1 MKKGY
6 LGKSRLEVS
15 ALGLGCMGMSEYYGP
30 LDDTES
36 IATILNALDLGIT
49 LLDTADQY
57 GIGRNEELLGKA
69 LKGRR
74 NEAIIATKFGFV
86 RGKDGSRLGINGSPE
101 YVKEAC
107 NASLKQLGTDYIDLY
122 YLHRV
127 DPKTPIEETVGA
139 MADLVSKGKVR
150 HIGLSETSAE
160 TLRRANAVYPI
171 TALQTEYSFC
181 SRDVEE
187 EILPTCRKLGIG
199 FVAYSPLGRGLLT
212 GKIKR
217 LEDLAINDYRRTV
230 PRFQGDNLQMNLD
243 VMKEI
248 ERIAGE
254 KGCKASQLALAW
266 LLAQGDDVV
275 PIPGTKRRKYLQ
287 ENVQAID
294 IKLTFEEV
302 NRISG
307 IAQNLVGNRY
317 SDESMRMVNL

>member
-1 MKKGY
+1 
-6 LGKSRLEVS
+6 
-15 ALGLGCMGMSEYYGP
+15 
-30 LDDTES
+30 
-36 IATILNALDLGIT
+36 
-49 LLDTADQY
+49 
-57 GIGRNEELLGKA
+57 
-69 LKGRR
+69 
-74 NEAIIATKFGFV
+74 
-86 RGKDGSRLGINGSPE
+86 
-101 YVKEAC
+101 
-107 NASLKQLGTDYIDLY
+107 
-122 YLHRV
+122 
-127 DPKTPIEETVGA
+127 
-139 MADLVSKGKVR
+139 
-150 HIGLSETSAE
+150 
-160 TLRRANAVYPI
+160 
-171 TALQTEYSFC
+171 
-181 SRDVEE
+181 
-187 EILPTCRKLGIG
+187 
-199 FVAYSPLGRGLLT
+199 LT